1 MFLLSLWYGIL
12 FLIPSEFQTY
22 LRKENNTMNK
32 VKYLPLIILCML
44 LTGCG
49 NKNNISKEVSTETAV
64 HTSEVELKTAVETES
79 ESTSGSDTKTV
90 AEDSSETDM
99 KTETSPVAN
108 TDTENT
114 APETKYITI
123 DLSTA
128 RETHP
133 TGDAAAPFDLRI
145 VSEEE
150 NGIDFANE
158 WYDRKGLSL
167 PMISTDWNSF
177 YDDNYQYLWS
187 GEELYIF
194 ENGTGNCLYVLT
206 YPTDKWYINGNNACL
221 KDGIFY
227 GASVTNGYAQPDTCF
242 MFAYDLENDKLL
254 WRSADQTCNSM
265 NFIVK
270 NNVIICGYG
279 FTSED
284 DYLYQLNL
292 HTGEV
297 LSRLKLKKQPDLL
310 VYQDNTLYV
319 HTYSYNYTIEIK

>member
-1 MFLLSLWYGIL
+1 MD
-12 FLIPSEFQTY
+12 
-22 LRKENNTMNK
+22 K
-32 VKYLPLIILCML
+32 VKCLPFIILCML
-44 LTGCG
+44 LSGCG
-49 NKNNISKEVSTETAV
+49 AEKNTISTEAPTETAIQ
-64 HTSEVELKTAVETES
+64 TSEIELKTET
-79 ESTSGSDTKTV
+79 
-90 AEDSSETDM
+90 EDSS
-99 KTETSPVAN
+99 KNATET
-108 TDTENT
+108 T
-114 APETKYITI
+114 AESSSESETKYITI
-123 DLSTA
+123 DLSTVK
-128 RETHP
+128 ETHP
-133 TGDAAAPFDLRI
+133 TSDAAAPFDLKI

-158 WYDRKGLSL
+158 WYDSKGLSL
-167 PMISTDWNSF
+167 PMTGTDWNSF

-270 NNVIICGYG
+270 DDVIICGYG

-297 LSRLKLKKQPDLL
+297 LSRLTLKKQPDLL

-319 HTYSYNYTIEIK
+319 HTYSYNYTIEIE

>member
-1 MFLLSLWYGIL
+1 MD
-12 FLIPSEFQTY
+12 
-22 LRKENNTMNK
+22 K
-32 VKYLPLIILCML
+32 VKCMPFIILCML
-44 LTGCG
+44 LSGCG
-49 NKNNISKEVSTETAV
+49 AEKNTISTDTPTETAIQ
-64 HTSEVELKTAVETES
+64 TSEIELKTETKDSSKNATETTAESSS
-79 ESTSGSDTKTV
+79 ES
-90 AEDSSETDM
+90 
-99 KTETSPVAN
+99 
-108 TDTENT
+108 
-114 APETKYITI
+114 ETKYITI
-123 DLSTA
+123 DLSTVK
-128 RETHP
+128 ETHP
-133 TGDAAAPFDLRI
+133 ASDAAASFDLKI

-158 WYDRKGLSL
+158 WYDSKGLSL
-167 PMISTDWNSF
+167 PMIGTDWNNF

-242 MFAYDLENDKLL
+242 MFAYDLENNKLL

-270 NNVIICGYG
+270 DNVIICGYG

-284 DYLYQLNL
+284 DYLYQLDL

-297 LSRLKLKKQPDLL
+297 LSRLTLKKQPDLL

>member
-1 MFLLSLWYGIL
+1 
-12 FLIPSEFQTY
+12 
-22 LRKENNTMNK
+22 MNK

-108 TDTENT
+108 EDTVNNT
-114 APETKYITI
+114 PGTKYITI

-133 TGDAAAPFDLRI
+133 TGDAAAPFDLKI

-167 PMISTDWNSF
+167 PMIGTDWNSF
-177 YDDNYQYLWS
+177 YDDHYQYQWVDD
-187 GEELYIF
+187 ELYIY
-194 ENGTGNCLYVLT
+194 ETGTGNCIYVLD
-206 YPTDKWYINGNNACL
+206 YPTDQWYINGNNAYL
-221 KDGIFY
+221 EDGIFY
-227 GASVTNGYAQPDTCF
+227 GASVRNGYAQSNTCF

-254 WRSADQTCNSM
+254 WRSADQTYNSM
-265 NFIVK
+265 NFVVK
-270 NNVIICGYG
+270 GDVILCGYG
-279 FTSED
+279 FTAEP
-284 DYLYQLNL
+284 DYLYQINRN
-292 HTGEV
+292 TGEV
-297 LSRLKLKKQPDLL
+297 IDRLSLKKAPDLIIE
-310 VYQDNTLYV
+310 QDGKLYV
-319 HTYSYNYTIEIK
+319 HTYSYNYVIGMDVPNEF

>member
-1 MFLLSLWYGIL
+1 MD
-12 FLIPSEFQTY
+12 
-22 LRKENNTMNK
+22 K
-32 VKYLPLIILCML
+32 VKCLPFIILCML
-44 LTGCG
+44 LSGCG
-49 NKNNISKEVSTETAV
+49 AEKNTISTEAPTETAIQ
-64 HTSEVELKTAVETES
+64 TSEIELKTET
-79 ESTSGSDTKTV
+79 
-90 AEDSSETDM
+90 EDSS
-99 KTETSPVAN
+99 KNATET
-108 TDTENT
+108 T
-114 APETKYITI
+114 AESSSESETKYITI
-123 DLSTA
+123 DLSTVK
-128 RETHP
+128 ETHP
-133 TGDAAAPFDLRI
+133 TSDAAAPFDLKI

-158 WYDRKGLSL
+158 WYDSKGLSL
-167 PMISTDWNSF
+167 PMTGTDWNSF

-221 KDGIFY
+221 RDGIFY

-242 MFAYDLENDKLL
+242 MFAYDLENNKLL

>member
-1 MFLLSLWYGIL
+1 MD
-12 FLIPSEFQTY
+12 
-22 LRKENNTMNK
+22 K
-32 VKYLPLIILCML
+32 VKCLPFIILCML
-44 LTGCG
+44 LSGCG
-49 NKNNISKEVSTETAV
+49 AEKNTISTDTPTETAIQ
-64 HTSEVELKTAVETES
+64 TSEIELKTETKDSSKNATETTAESSS
-79 ESTSGSDTKTV
+79 ES
-90 AEDSSETDM
+90 
-99 KTETSPVAN
+99 
-108 TDTENT
+108 
-114 APETKYITI
+114 ETKYITI
-123 DLSTA
+123 DLSTVK
-128 RETHP
+128 ETHP
-133 TGDAAAPFDLRI
+133 TSDAAASFDLKI

-158 WYDRKGLSL
+158 WYDSKGLSL
-167 PMISTDWNSF
+167 PMTGTDWNSF

-221 KDGIFY
+221 RDGIFY

-242 MFAYDLENDKLL
+242 MFAYDLENNKLL

>member
-1 MFLLSLWYGIL
+1 MD
-12 FLIPSEFQTY
+12 
-22 LRKENNTMNK
+22 K
-32 VKYLPLIILCML
+32 VKCLPFIILCML
-44 LTGCG
+44 LSGCG
-49 NKNNISKEVSTETAV
+49 AEKNTISTEAPTETAIQ
-64 HTSEVELKTAVETES
+64 TSEIELKTET
-79 ESTSGSDTKTV
+79 
-90 AEDSSETDM
+90 EDSS
-99 KTETSPVAN
+99 KNATET
-108 TDTENT
+108 T
-114 APETKYITI
+114 AESSSESETKYITI
-123 DLSTA
+123 DLSTVK
-128 RETHP
+128 ETHP
-133 TGDAAAPFDLRI
+133 TSDAAAPFDLKI

-167 PMISTDWNSF
+167 PMIGTDWNSF

-221 KDGIFY
+221 RDGIFY

-270 NNVIICGYG
+270 DNVIICGYG

-284 DYLYQLNL
+284 DYLYQLDL

-297 LSRLKLKKQPDLL
+297 LSRLTLKKQPDLL

>member
-1 MFLLSLWYGIL
+1 MD
-12 FLIPSEFQTY
+12 
-22 LRKENNTMNK
+22 K
-32 VKYLPLIILCML
+32 VKCLPFIILCML
-44 LTGCG
+44 LSGCG
-49 NKNNISKEVSTETAV
+49 AEKNTISTETPTETAIQ
-64 HTSEVELKTAVETES
+64 TSEIELKTET
-79 ESTSGSDTKTV
+79 
-90 AEDSSETDM
+90 EDSS
-99 KTETSPVAN
+99 KNATET
-108 TDTENT
+108 T
-114 APETKYITI
+114 AESSSESETKYITI
-123 DLSTA
+123 DLSTVK
-128 RETHP
+128 ETHP
-133 TGDAAAPFDLRI
+133 TSDAAAPFDLKI

-167 PMISTDWNSF
+167 PMIGTDWNSF

-187 GEELYIF
+187 GEDLYIF

-242 MFAYDLENDKLL
+242 MFAYDLENNKLL

-270 NNVIICGYG
+270 DNVIICGYG